1 MSVLMLTLYQLFLW
15 RQQMQHDIMEENYTR
30 WDVKH
35 VYLFEE
41 NERKYRITDI
51 YFVGGG
57 GLSRLP

>member
-35 VYLFEE
+35 AHLFEE
-41 NERKYRITDI
+41 NGRKYRITDI

-57 GLSRLP
+57 G